1 MARQK
6 MLRLGVFREDPDNVS
21 EATEEEIQR
30 LAGKLKRVPL
40 GLAAMRIAYVTDA
53 PGGGCM
59 VVSGNKRLRCLKAAY
74 GEDGEVPAEWFQDIT
89 AMSEAE
95 RHEFR
100 LNANI
105 SDGHFNLDKL
115 LAQYD
120 QEELSG
126 AGLDDLLKEVTLDK
140 FSKRTTNGVL
150 LDRFGVPP
158 LSILD
163 TRQGYWQDRK
173 RQWLAKTGN
182 LSLTK
187 ECVLSDSLMR
197 EIGDGS
203 SNFDPVLAELMFKWF
218 APKGGKILD
227 PFGGEQTK
235 GVVAGELGFDYTAVE
250 FRADQVQVNNEA
262 TKGYKSVRYYCGD
275 SNNISTIVP
284 GRGFDFVFTS
294 PPYYD
299 LEVYSKED
307 MSALGTYDE
316 FMRQYENIFAQCVD
330 MLADNRFLVVKICEI
345 RNKKTGVF
353 RNFVG
358 DNIALFNRLGLQY
371 YNEIILLNQVGT
383 AALRVNKQM
392 VSRKLV
398 KTHQNILVFFKGD
411 VRLIK
416 KLFPIEDIA
425 DTFGNFEEGE
435 DDAQG
440 DA

>member
-74 GEDGEVPAEWFQDIT
+74 GDDGEVPAEWFQDIT

-120 QEELSG
+120 REELSG

-163 TRQGYWQDRK
+163 TRQGYWQERK
-173 RQWLAKTGN
+173 RQW
-182 LSLTK
+182 LTK

-307 MSALGTYDE
+307 MSALGTYEE

>member
-1 MARQK
+1 M
-6 MLRLGVFREDPDNVS
+6 
-21 EATEEEIQR
+21 
-30 LAGKLKRVPL
+30 
-40 GLAAMRIAYVTDA
+40 
-53 PGGGCM
+53 
-59 VVSGNKRLRCLKAAY
+59 
-74 GEDGEVPAEWFQDIT
+74 
-89 AMSEAE
+89 
-95 RHEFR
+95 
-100 LNANI
+100 
-105 SDGHFNLDKL
+105 
-115 LAQYD
+115 
-120 QEELSG
+120 
-126 AGLDDLLKEVTLDK
+126 
-140 FSKRTTNGVL
+140 
-150 LDRFGVPP
+150 
-158 LSILD
+158 
-163 TRQGYWQDRK
+163 
-173 RQWLAKTGN
+173 
-182 LSLTK
+182 
-187 ECVLSDSLMR
+187 
-197 EIGDGS
+197 
-203 SNFDPVLAELMFKWF
+203 
-218 APKGGKILD
+218 
-227 PFGGEQTK
+227 
-235 GVVAGELGFDYTAVE
+235 
-250 FRADQVQVNNEA
+250 
-262 TKGYKSVRYYCGD
+262 RYYCGD

-316 FMRQYENIFAQCVD
+316 FMRQYENIFRQCVD